1 MPRFDGTGPMGDG
14 PMTGGGFGYCY
25 TPRSSLEVRRVPRFG
40 RRRGYYGYGRGYG
53 RGHGRGYGYSTV
65 ERYPIPAK
73 SKRQW
78 LLEQKELLKQELDYI
93 SDQLDN
99 IEEE

>member
-53 RGHGRGYGYSTV
+53 YCTV